1 MKKVSLSD
9 LAQHL
14 GVSKTLVSLVLNGK
28 GDQYGINKDVQKRVK
43 EKALELNYRP
53 NQTARSLRSG
63 KTNTIG
69 LVVDDLSDNYQSKL
83 FQFLEAEASKN
94 GYSLLVTSSKESNN
108 DTITSLIGKSVD
120 GIIFNSSK
128 FENSFGALLKNN
140 FPIVSMRNSET
151 SFDANF
157 VGLDYQKTMCSNVEY
172 LLSKGH
178 KDIAIAFEDKSA
190 DSTMSDILKGAQKA
204 FDDNNVDASGLIAL
218 SIDAKDGSEVSNVLK
233 EVKANNPNLKAIIS
247 VNDVLTLKLVES
259 INDMG
264 LKIPEEFSVLSLFD
278 HEVFTFT
285 FPKITAN
292 QTPYEKLAEYTFN
305 LLLSQIGGK
314 QKKVEHVKL
323 VSSFVERASA

>member
-9 LAQHL
+9 LAQNL

-28 GDQYGINKDVQKRVK
+28 GDQYGINKDVQKKVK
-43 EKALELNYRP
+43 EKAIELNYRP

-83 FQFLEAEASKN
+83 FKFLEVEATKK
-94 GYSLLVTSSKESNN
+94 GYSILVTSAKGASN
-108 DTITSLIGKSVD
+108 DVITSLVGKSVD
-120 GIIFNSSK
+120 GIIFNSLK
-128 FENSFGALLKNN
+128 FEKSLGMLLKNN
-140 FPIVSMRNSET
+140 FPIVSMRNSEE

-157 VGLDYQKTMCSNVEY
+157 VGLDFQKTMYSNVQY
-172 LLSKGH
+172 LLNKGH
-178 KDIAIAFEDKSA
+178 KDIAVAFEGKSS
-190 DSTMSDILKGAQKA
+190 DSTMSDILNGAKKA
-204 FDDNNVDASGLIAL
+204 YDDLNIDQSGLMAL
-218 SIDAKDGSEVSNVLK
+218 SIDGKDGSEVSNVLK
-233 EVKANNPNLKAIIS
+233 EVKANNPDLKAIIS

-259 INDMG
+259 INEMG
-264 LKIPEEFSVLSLFD
+264 LKIPEEFSVMSLFD

-292 QTPYEKLAEYTFN
+292 QTPYEKLAEYTIN

-314 QKKVEHVKL
+314 QKEKEHVKL
-323 VSSFVERASA
+323 VSHFVERASA